1 MDNRDLIRFVPAGSE
16 QVNNSKKKY
25 DNHTLTGEEAKAFYE
40 DIVSGV
46 TSHPCE
52 ESSCTIT
59 ETLERNDVH
68 EEGKECNVTR
78 IGGKHGRK
86 KSKSDEKRS
95 TTYCCT
101 PGDKDMGVAN
111 IKQEVDNYIMFTDSK
126 QKDVSGSTPCTFEDR
141 EETHKFDKDTQRTSL
156 RLLHFAQNGDL
167 FELKRLLKNE
177 NNVNIDFQDRYGW
190 TALMCAAVSRH
201 IDVLKFLL
209 SKGANKYIVNHK
221 DQNVLELCEYVGAVD
236 ATITINTFNKTL
248 PLKHKPKINK
258 TFFCEV
264 CKREFQECTPEE
276 HSSSTVH
283 LFNLRLKPRTDQYLI
298 PENNRGFQMM
308 KKSGWDG
315 EKGLGPDG
323 LGHKYPVKTKL
334 KRDRQCLGTDDKKKA
349 KVTHFGP
356 KDCDSVKSV
365 HKRSERILSAKMV
378 SKRQRTIREQKDKQ
392 WERNL
397 RTYMN
402 SDF

>member
-1 MDNRDLIRFVPAGSE
+1 MRDLIRFVSAGSE
-16 QVNNSKKKY
+16 EAENSKKKY

-40 DIVSGV
+40 DVVSGV

-52 ESSCTIT
+52 KSSCTTI
-59 ETLERNDVH
+59 ETLERNTVH
-68 EEGKECNVTR
+68 EEGKECNVSR
-78 IGGKHGRK
+78 ISGKNSRK
-86 KSKSDEKRS
+86 KFESQSDSDEKRNAKYS
-95 TTYCCT
+95 CVT
-101 PGDKDMGVAN
+101 GDKCTGVAN
-111 IKQEVDNYIMFTDSK
+111 IKQEVDN
-126 QKDVSGSTPCTFEDR
+126 SGNTPCIFEDR
-141 EETHKFDKDTQRTSL
+141 EERPKFDKDMQRTSL

-167 FELKRLLKNE
+167 YELKRLLRNE
-177 NNVNIDFQDRYGW
+177 KNVNIDFQDRYGW

-201 IDVLKFLL
+201 TDVLKFLL
-209 SKGANKYIVNHK
+209 LKGANKYIVNHK
-221 DQNVLELCEYVGAVD
+221 NQNVLELCEYVGAVD
-236 ATITINTFNKTL
+236 ATITINTFNKASL
-248 PLKHKPKINK
+248 LKHEQKINEK
-258 TFFCEV
+258 FFCDV
-264 CKREFQECTPEE
+264 CKSEFQECTPEE

-323 LGHKYPVKTKL
+323 LGHKYPVKTTL
-334 KRDRQCLGTDDKKKA
+334 KRDRLCLGSDDKKKA

-356 KDCDSVKSV
+356 KDCDAVKSV
-365 HKRSERILSAKMV
+365 HKRSERILSAKTA
-378 SKRQRTIREQKDKQ
+378 SKRQRTIREQRDKQ